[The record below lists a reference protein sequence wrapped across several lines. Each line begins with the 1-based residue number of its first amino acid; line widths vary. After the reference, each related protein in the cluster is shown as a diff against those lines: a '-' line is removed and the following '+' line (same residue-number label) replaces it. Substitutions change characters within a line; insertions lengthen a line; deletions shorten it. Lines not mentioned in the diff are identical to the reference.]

1 MTSYQDSVHAL
12 RELIPSESN
21 KSSSRACRIS
31 KLSHSVSHLKNGIE
45 YCLVE
50 VTCDDGEQYGIQAFG
65 GEAVLLH
72 KEALKRS
79 QVLRKEEEEAA
90 VSLVL

>member
-12 RELIPSESN
+12 QELLPSETN
-21 KSSSRACRIS
+21 GSSTRACHIT
-31 KLSHSVSHLKNGIE
+31 KLSHIGSHLKNGIE

-50 VTCDDGEQYGIQAFG
+50 VTCNDGEQYGIQAFG
-65 GEAVLLH
+65 LEAVQLH

-79 QVLRKEEEEAA
+79 QLFQKKETVTLA
-90 VSLVL
+90 L

>member
-1 MTSYQDSVHAL
+1 
-12 RELIPSESN
+12 
-21 KSSSRACRIS
+21 
-31 KLSHSVSHLKNGIE
+31 VSHLENGIE

-65 GEAVLLH
+65 KEAEQLH

-79 QVLRKEEEEAA
+79 QSLRKEAE
-90 VSLVL
+90 VLSPVL

>member
-12 RELIPSESN
+12 TELIPSESN
-21 KSSSRACRIS
+21 ESSGRSCHIT
-31 KLSHSVSHLKNGIE
+31 KLSHSVSHLENGIE

-50 VTCDDGEQYGIQAFG
+50 VTCGGGEQYGIQAFG
-65 GEAVLLH
+65 KEAVQLY

-79 QVLRKEEEEAA
+79 QVLRKEEEPLSQ
-90 VSLVL
+90 VI

>member
-1 MTSYQDSVHAL
+1 VTSYKDSIHAL
-12 RELIPSESN
+12 RELIPLGPTE
-21 KSSSRACRIS
+21 SSSRACCIT

-65 GEAVLLH
+65 REAVQLH
-72 KEALKRS
+72 EEALNRS
-79 QVLRKEEEEAA
+79 HPWRKDEEAL
-90 VSLVL
+90 SLVL

>member
-12 RELIPSESN
+12 RELIPPESN
-21 KSSSRACRIS
+21 ESSSRTCRIT
-31 KLSHSVSHLKNGIE
+31 KLSHNVSHLENGIE

-65 GEAVLLH
+65 REAVRLH
-72 KEALKRS
+72 KEALERS
-79 QVLRKEEEEAA
+79 QALRKEDEAL
-90 VSLVL
+90 SLVL

>member
-1 MTSYQDSVHAL
+1 VTSYQDSVHAL
-12 RELIPSESN
+12 RELLPS
-21 KSSSRACRIS
+21 KHIGSSSRECRIT

-65 GEAVLLH
+65 GEAVQLH
-72 KEALKRS
+72 NEALKQS
-79 QVLRKEEEEAA
+79 QVLRKEEEAL
-90 VSLVL
+90 SLVL

>member
-1 MTSYQDSVHAL
+1 MHAL
-12 RELIPSESN
+12 RELIPLEPN
-21 KSSSRACRIS
+21 ESSSRACRIT
-31 KLSHSVSHLKNGIE
+31 KLSYSVSRLENGIE

-65 GEAVLLH
+65 GEAVQLH

-79 QVLRKEEEEAA
+79 QAFRKEEQAA
-90 VSLVL
+90 VSLIL

>member
-1 MTSYQDSVHAL
+1 LTSYQDSIHAL
-12 RELIPSESN
+12 RELIPSEPDEG
-21 KSSSRACRIS
+21 SRCACHIT
-31 KLSHSVSHLKNGIE
+31 KLSHSVSNLENGIE

-65 GEAVLLH
+65 NEAADLH

-79 QVLRKEEEEAA
+79 QAFRIKEKASL
-90 VSLVL
+90 SLVL

>member
-1 MTSYQDSVHAL
+1 VTSYQNSIHAL
-12 RELIPSESN
+12 RELIPSDSKENSR
-21 KSSSRACRIS
+21 RACHIT
-31 KLSHSVSHLKNGIE
+31 KLSHNVSKLENGIE

-65 GEAVLLH
+65 NEAAELH

-79 QVLRKEEEEAA
+79 QAFRIKEQASL
-90 VSLVL
+90 SLVL

>member
-1 MTSYQDSVHAL
+1 
-12 RELIPSESN
+12 
-21 KSSSRACRIS
+21 
-31 KLSHSVSHLKNGIE
+31 LKNGIE

-65 GEAVLLH
+65 GEAVQLH

-79 QVLRKEEEEAA
+79 QALRIEEQAA
-90 VSLVL
+90 LSLVL

>member
-12 RELIPSESN
+12 RDLLLPESN
-21 KSSSRACRIS
+21 ESSSHSCRIT
-31 KLSHSVSHLKNGIE
+31 KLSHSVSHLENGIE

-65 GEAVLLH
+65 SEAVQLH
-72 KEALKRS
+72 KEALERS
-79 QVLRKEEEEAA
+79 HVLRREEEAL
-90 VSLVL
+90 SLVL

>member
-1 MTSYQDSVHAL
+1 LTSYQDSIHAL
-12 RELIPSESN
+12 RELIPSEPDEG
-21 KSSSRACRIS
+21 SRRSCHIT
-31 KLSHSVSHLKNGIE
+31 KLSHSVSKLENGIE

-65 GEAVLLH
+65 KEAIQLH

-79 QVLRKEEEEAA
+79 QSLRKEEEAL
-90 VSLVL
+90 SPVL

>member
-12 RELIPSESN
+12 QELLPSKPN
-21 KSSSRACRIS
+21 RSSTRTCHIT

-65 GEAVLLH
+65 LEAVQLH

-79 QVLRKEEEEAA
+79 QLFQKKETVTLA
-90 VSLVL
+90 VQ